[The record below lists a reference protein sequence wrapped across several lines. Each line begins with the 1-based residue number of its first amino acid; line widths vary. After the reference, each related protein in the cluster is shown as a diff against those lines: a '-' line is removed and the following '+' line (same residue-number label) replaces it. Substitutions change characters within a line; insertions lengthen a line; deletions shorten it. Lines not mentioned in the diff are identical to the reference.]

1 MLSGDWLR
9 SGERCKRLW
18 LVISVEGISVKGWVI
33 IRLWSSSPHSN
44 TCYLVFKKEQAN
56 ARGRRPQGLLQ
67 PEVWMLALLY
77 DIPTGFAAGTFLAL
91 N

>member
-1 MLSGDWLR
+1 MESVV
-9 SGERCKRLW
+9 KRLW

-56 ARGRRPQGLLQ
+56 ARGRRPQRCGCWLYFMTSLLD
-67 PEVWMLALLY
+67 LLLE
-77 DIPTGFAAGTFLAL
+77 PFWP
-91 N
+91 